1 MALKMCDECKR
12 ECLRQGYCGMEAV
25 PLPGRIDSRD
35 DVAVVV
41 SNAVNPIALQG
52 NQLTSLADIVGA
64 VQPQIGSQV
73 QAQKVLAA
81 LVDNGFACLGLH
93 ISCGLLMWQ
102 FRPTQCLT
110 LVEDSAWCLRMRK
123 DLKQLV
129 HHAIR
134 G

>member
-1 MALKMCDECKR
+1 
-12 ECLRQGYCGMEAV
+12 MEAV
-25 PLPGRIDSRD
+25 PLPGRMDSRD

-93 ISCGLLMWQ
+93 TSG
-102 FRPTQCLT
+102 PH
-110 LVEDSAWCLRMRK
+110 V
-123 DLKQLV
+123 
-129 HHAIR
+129 AIQTHTVPHPC
-134 G
+134 